1 MGKSKED
8 SDEVTLASKK
18 IPYFS
23 IKKDRLTNT
32 AEVMRALDKVRVLV
46 SWNDGDDFLEMAA
59 ISVGV
64 PQMQIYEPTTVVDR
78 RNGWICADFNE
89 LNQGLTYFLSNLQ
102 NWNQALVYNVKILN
116 QFSEENLMKEWQKI
130 FGDEEL

>member
-1 MGKSKED
+1 
-8 SDEVTLASKK
+8 
-18 IPYFS
+18 
-23 IKKDRLTNT
+23 
-32 AEVMRALDKVRVLV
+32 
-46 SWNDGDDFLEMAA
+46 MAA

-64 PQMQIYEPTTVVDR
+64 PQLQNYEPTTVVDR